1 MKFDIENWKL
11 FELGKVLSIT
21 NGTGITKEEIALYEG
36 DFPAVQSGESNNG
49 ILGYI
54 DLNYCKE
61 KGYAYSLT
69 HCLTV
74 ARSGSA
80 GFVSLQPIGCVVGD
94 SAKILHVQDEKEE
107 NIYVLLFIQ
116 TLLMANRFKYDYG
129 RKVSERKYAHEIL
142 ALPVLHNNDGSIF
155 IDKEKKYSNEGF
167 YPDFGYM
174 EKYIKNLNF
183 QQVKTKIKSKHESLE
198 TNRWETKLL
207 KSLYHIQM
215 GNKLDKNK
223 MSMDIPTVNFVSRIS
238 YNNGVDCKVDCIEG
252 LNPFRAGLVTVALG
266 GSYLGSSFVQLEP
279 FYTAQNV
286 SVLTPRY
293 KEMNLLVNLFIT
305 RLIKK
310 ESESRY
316 CAFGRELNAHIN
328 KDFTINIPVTEDGN
342 PDFEY
347 MENYMKL
354 LPFSDKLR

>member
-1 MKFDIENWKL
+1 M
-11 FELGKVLSIT
+11 
-21 NGTGITKEEIALYEG
+21 
-36 DFPAVQSGESNNG
+36 
-49 ILGYI
+49 
-54 DLNYCKE
+54 
-61 KGYAYSLT
+61 
-69 HCLTV
+69 

-142 ALPVLHNNDGSIF
+142 ALPVLHNEDGSIF
-155 IDKEKKYSNEGF
+155 YDENKKYSDDGF
-167 YPDFGYM
+167 YPDFEYM
-174 EKYIKNLNF
+174 EKYIRSLNF
-183 QQVKTKIKSKHESLE
+183 QTTQTKIKSKHMPLS
-198 TNRWETKLL
+198 TARWKTKLL

-223 MSMDIPTVNFVSRIS
+223 MTMDTPSVNFVSRIS
-238 YNNGVDCKVDCIEG
+238 YDNGVDCKVDYIEG
-252 LNPFRAGLVTVALG
+252 LEPFNSGLVTVALG

-286 SVLTPRY
+286 SVLTPLY

-328 KDFTINIPVTEDGN
+328 KDFTINIPVKEDGK
-342 PDFEY
+342 PDFEF
-347 MENYMKL
+347 MENYMKS
-354 LPFSDKLR
+354 LPFSDKV

>member
-1 MKFDIENWKL
+1 MKLDIEHWKQ
-11 FELGKVLSIT
+11 FKLGKVLSIK
-21 NGTGITKEEIALYEG
+21 NGRGITKEEISQYEG

-49 ILGYI
+49 VLGYI
-54 DLNYCKE
+54 DLDYCIE

-69 HCLTV
+69 PCLTV

-80 GFVSLQPIGCVVGD
+80 GFVAFQPTGCVVGD
-94 SAKILHVQDEKEE
+94 SAKILHVKDIKEE
-107 NIYVLLFIQ
+107 NIYVLLFFQ
-116 TLLMANRFKYDYG
+116 TILTANRFKYDYG
-129 RKVSERKYAHEIL
+129 RKVSERKYSSEVL
-142 ALPVLHNNDGSIF
+142 ELPVLHNEDGSIF
-155 IDKEKKYSNEGF
+155 IDGEKKYSDEGF
-167 YPDFGYM
+167 YPDFEYM
-174 EKYIKNLNF
+174 ERYIKNLSF
-183 QQVKTKIKSKHESLE
+183 QQIKTKIKSKHISLE

-223 MSMDIPTVNFVSRIS
+223 MSMDDPAVNFVSRIS
-238 YNNGVDCKVDCIEG
+238 FDNGVDCKVDYIEG
-252 LNPFRAGLVTVALG
+252 LEPFRAGLVTVALG

-293 KEMNLLVNLFIT
+293 KEMNLFVNLFIT

-310 ESESRY
+310 ESETRY

-328 KDFTINIPVTEDGN
+328 KDFTIDIPVTKEGK

-347 MENYMKL
+347 MENYIKS
-354 LPFSDKLR
+354 LPYSDKLV

>member
-1 MKFDIENWKL
+1 MKLDIENWKQ

-21 NGTGITKEEIALYEG
+21 NGTGITKEEIVLYEG
-36 DFPAVQSGESNNG
+36 EFPAVQSGEANNG

-54 DLNYCKE
+54 DLNYCIE
-61 KGYAYSLT
+61 KGYAYSRT
-69 HCLTV
+69 PCLTV

-80 GFVSLQPIGCVVGD
+80 GFVALQPTGCVVGD

-107 NIYVLLFIQ
+107 NIYVLLFLQ
-116 TLLMANRFKYDYG
+116 TLLTASRFKYDYG
-129 RKVSERKYAHEIL
+129 RKVSEKKYANEIL
-142 ALPVLHNNDGSIF
+142 FLPVLRNEDGSIF
-155 IDKEKKYSNEGF
+155 LDENKKYSEDGF
-167 YPDFGYM
+167 YPDFEYM
-174 EKYIKNLNF
+174 EKYIKSLNF
-183 QQVKTKIKSKHESLE
+183 QQTKTEIISEHISLS
-198 TNRWETKLL
+198 TDRWEAKLL

-223 MSMDIPTVNFVSRIS
+223 MTMDAPAVNFVSRIS
-238 YNNGVDCKVDCIEG
+238 YDNGVDCKVDYVEG
-252 LNPFRAGLVTVALG
+252 LEPFRSGLVTVALG

-286 SVLTPRY
+286 SVLTPLY
-293 KEMNLLVNLFIT
+293 EEMNLLVNLFIT

-328 KDFTINIPVTEDGN
+328 KDFTINIPVTEDGK
-342 PDFEY
+342 PDFEF
-347 MENYMKL
+347 MENYMRS
-354 LPFSDKLR
+354 LPFSDKV

>member
-1 MKFDIENWKL
+1 MNLDIENWKQ
-11 FELGKVLSIT
+11 FKLGKVLSIK
-21 NGTGITKEEIALYEG
+21 NGSGITKAEISQYEG

-54 DLNYCKE
+54 DLDYCKE
-61 KGYAYSLT
+61 MGYAYSLT
-69 HCLTV
+69 PCLTV

-80 GFVSLQPIGCVVGD
+80 GFVALQPTGCVVGD
-94 SAKILHVQDEKEE
+94 SAKILHVRDTKKE
-107 NIYVLLFIQ
+107 NIYVLLFFQ
-116 TLLMANRFKYDYG
+116 TLLTANRFKYDYG
-129 RKVSERKYAHEIL
+129 RKVSERKYASEIIE
-142 ALPVLHNNDGSIF
+142 LPVLHNKDGSVF
-155 IDKEKKYSNEGF
+155 IDKGKKYSDEGF
-167 YPDFGYM
+167 YPDFEYM
-174 EKYIKNLNF
+174 EKYIKSLNF
-183 QQVKTKIKSKHESLE
+183 QQTITRVKSIHKPLE
-198 TNRWETKLL
+198 TNRWEPKLL

-223 MSMDIPTVNFVSRIS
+223 MTMDAPSINFVSRIS
-238 YNNGVDCKVDCIEG
+238 FDNGVDCKVDYIEG
-252 LNPFRAGLVTVALG
+252 LEPFRDGLVTVALG

-286 SVLTPRY
+286 SVLTPLY
-293 KEMNLLVNLFIT
+293 AEMDILVNLFIT

-328 KDFTINIPVTEDGN
+328 KDFTINIPVDEDGE

-347 MENYMKL
+347 MKNYMKS
-354 LPFSDKLR
+354 LPYSDKL

>member
-1 MKFDIENWKL
+1 MNLDIENWKQ
-11 FELGKVLSIT
+11 FELGKVFSIT
-21 NGTGITKEEIALYEG
+21 NGTGITKEEIMLYEG
-36 DFPAVQSGESNNG
+36 DFPAVQSGEANNG
-49 ILGYI
+49 VLGYI

-61 KGYAYSLT
+61 MGYTYSLT
-69 HCLTV
+69 PCLTV

-80 GFVSLQPIGCVVGD
+80 GFVSLQPKGCVVGD

-107 NIYVLLFIQ
+107 NIYILLFLQ
-116 TLLMANRFKYDYG
+116 TLLTANRFKYDYG
-129 RKVSERKYAHEIL
+129 RKVSERKYANEIL
-142 ALPVLHNNDGSIF
+142 ELPVLHNEDGSVF
-155 IDKEKKYSNEGF
+155 FDVNKKYSESGF
-167 YPDFGYM
+167 YPDFEYM
-174 EKYIKNLNF
+174 EKFIKGLNF
-183 QQVKTKIKSKHESLE
+183 QQIKTKIKSKRILLS
-198 TNRWETKLL
+198 TDRWESKLL

-223 MSMDIPTVNFVSRIS
+223 MTMDAPTVNFVSRIS
-238 YNNGVDCKVDCIEG
+238 YDNGVDCKVDYIEG
-252 LNPFRAGLVTVALG
+252 LEPFRSGLVTVALG

-286 SVLTPRY
+286 SVLTPLY

-328 KDFTINIPVTEDGN
+328 RDFTINIPVTEEGK
-342 PDFEY
+342 PDFDY
-347 MENYMKL
+347 MENYMKS
-354 LPFSDKLR
+354 LPFSDKV